1 MMAGERPKG
10 WKLLRAALATR
21 KSATMLAFGF
31 SSGLP
36 FALLIGTLTAWLGEV
51 GVKLATI
58 GIFSWIGLAYSFQFL
73 WSPVVDRVHLPGL
86 ERFGR
91 RTSWIG
97 LCQLIIAACLALLA
111 LTNPATAI
119 GNFVLVAFVAALA
132 SSSHDIAIN
141 GWRIDQADENATI
154 EVLSAIYQ
162 FGYRSASIV
171 GGAIALVMAARMSW
185 PHVYLV
191 IAAIFHVLLLITITA
206 PDSPRPEREAL
217 YGALSEPGALKPTVR
232 AVLLAIVG
240 VSWLWAIV
248 RLVTFAVSMLAPTPG
263 AAPPSVADFTK
274 TWGVLIIVATVFVP
288 LAVSAVATGL
298 ARSPDKVLAAPDP
311 RVGHGR
317 TVMNHLYSALV
328 DPLVELT
335 GRMGWGV
342 LAPIGF
348 ILTYAICYNIW
359 ASFAYPFYLDYMH
372 YTKDE
377 VAFASKIFG
386 IIMTMIGISLGGYL
400 FARIGR
406 FPTILMGAILP
417 PLGNFLYADL
427 AVGAPVIDR
436 VAAFLHIPAMANA
449 FGGALG
455 WLASAVPWLAHIGVS
470 RYVYAPRIARLLL
483 AISYENITVG
493 LALTAFV
500 AYVSSIVSKKYGAI
514 QYALLGSLLSLVG
527 TLGRGAVGEAFDMY
541 GYAPVFRWTAATAL
555 VSTIF
560 VLLEWAR
567 VTAQERRALAA
578 AEQVP
583 PDTGPK
589 VSQALGE
596 TGQPAR

>member
-1 MMAGERPKG
+1 MASTAQQANPKAVRPKG
-10 WKLLRAALATR
+10 LKLLALALSNR
-21 KSATMLAFGF
+21 RSATMLAFGF

-36 FALLIGTLTAWLGEV
+36 FSLLVGTLTAWLGEV

-73 WSPVVDRVHLPGL
+73 WSPVVDRLEVPLL
-86 ERFGR
+86 ERIGR
-91 RTSWIG
+91 RKSWIA
-97 LCQLIIAACLALLA
+97 LCQAIIAACMALLA
-111 LTNPATAI
+111 LTNPAAAI
-119 GNFVLVAFVAALA
+119 GNFVLIAFVAAIA

-141 GWRIDQADENATI
+141 GWRIDQADDACPI
-154 EVLSAIYQ
+154 ELLSALYQ
-162 FGYRSASIV
+162 FGYRTASIV
-171 GGAIALVMAARMSW
+171 GGAIALVLAARMSW
-185 PHVYLV
+185 PNVYLV
-191 IAAIFHVLLLITITA
+191 MGGVFVLLLLVTLTA
-206 PDSPRPEREAL
+206 PDSPRPERKSL
-217 YGALSEPGALKPTVR
+217 YGALGEPGALKPGVR

-240 VSWLWAIV
+240 VSWAWAIV
-248 RLVTFAVSMLAPTPG
+248 RLITFAVSMLAPAPG
-263 AAPPSVADFTK
+263 ATPPSVADFTK

-288 LAVSAVATGL
+288 LAVSAVATRL
-298 ARSPDKVLAAPDP
+298 AKSPDKVLAEPDP
-311 RVGHGR
+311 RRGHGR

-386 IIMTMIGISLGGYL
+386 IIMTMLGISLGGYL

-427 AVGAPVIDR
+427 ADGAPGID
-436 VAAFLHIPAMANA
+436 AFAHLLRLDALAQA
-449 FGGALG
+449 FG
-455 WLASAVPWLAHIGVS
+455 SDE
-470 RYVYAPRIARLLL
+470 RMMRLLI
-483 AISYENITVG
+483 AICYENVTVG

-527 TLGRGAVGEAFDMY
+527 TLGRGAVGEAFDTY

-555 VSTIF
+555 VSTVF
-560 VLLEWAR
+560 VLLEWVRSSREAR
-567 VTAQERRALAA
+567 HLAV
-578 AEQVP
+578 EDP
-583 PDTGPK
+583 P
-589 VSQALGE
+589 QA
-596 TGQPAR
+596 

>member
-1 MMAGERPKG
+1 MAGQRPKG
-10 WKLLRAALATR
+10 LKLLRAALATR

-36 FALLIGTLTAWLGEV
+36 FSLLVGTLTAWLGEV

-73 WSPVVDRVHLPGL
+73 WSPLVDRLQLPWL

-91 RTSWIG
+91 RKSWIG
-97 LCQLIIAACLALLA
+97 LCQLVIAACLALLA

-119 GNFVLVAFVAALA
+119 GNFVLIAFVAAIA

-191 IAAIFHVLLLITITA
+191 MAAIFIVLLLITATA
-206 PDSPRPEREAL
+206 PDSPRPERESL
-217 YGALSEPGALKPTVR
+217 YGALSEPGALKPKVR
-232 AVLLAIVG
+232 GVLLAIVG

-248 RLVTFAVSMLAPTPG
+248 RLVTFAASMLTPAPGST
-263 AAPPSVADFTK
+263 PPSVGDFTK

-288 LAVSAVATGL
+288 LAVAAIANRL
-298 ARSPDKVLAAPDP
+298 ARNPDQVLSAPD
-311 RVGHGR
+311 RNRGAAH

-328 DPLVELT
+328 DPLAELSR
-335 GRMGWGV
+335 RMSWGV
-342 LAPIGF
+342 LAAIGF

-359 ASFAYPFYLDYMH
+359 ASFAYPFYLDFMH

-400 FARIGR
+400 FAKIGR
-406 FPTILMGAILP
+406 FPTILLGAILP

-427 AVGAPVIDR
+427 ADGAPGIDR
-436 VAAFLHIPAMANA
+436 FSHMVRLDA
-449 FGGALG
+449 
-455 WLASAVPWLAHIGVS
+455 LAHLFGS
-470 RYVYAPRIARLLL
+470 DERMMRLLL
-483 AISYENITVG
+483 AICYENITTG

-514 QYALLGSLLSLVG
+514 QYALLASLLSLVG

-555 VSTIF
+555 VSTVF

-567 VTAQERRALAA
+567 VTAQERRAA

-583 PDTGPK
+583 ADTGPK

-596 TGQPAR
+596 TGQAAR